1 MNRWKTLLHREWMQH
16 HKGWWIL
23 MLAPPGLLFLA
34 AVFGSFSLRSVET
47 EGLDAL
53 ATTLLAIVGTGFGV
67 LALGALATLF
77 QAPGLARRD
86 VQDRSIEFWLSLPA
100 SHAQSIGATLLMHL
114 LVWPALALAVG
125 LGSGIVISLPVV
137 AKTWGIASWFTLPW
151 GTLALTLVVLWLR
164 LSLGLVLALLW
175 LSPLILGTMAA
186 SAWLKRWGV
195 PAMIALLSTSALLLR
210 QMYGVNWIRDGLQ
223 YLGEQAAHAMLSAG
237 SRGEQSLV
245 IQSPND
251 VDAVLSHIPGWLA
264 QDAGSALAALAA
276 PGFVAAVAGG
286 ALAFGLLVLRRQ
298 RGA

>member
-1 MNRWKTLLHREWMQH
+1 MNRWNTLLRREWMQH

-23 MLAPPGLLFLA
+23 MLAPPGLILLA
-34 AVFGSFSLRSVET
+34 AVFGNVSARSVDAGE
-47 EGLDAL
+47 LDAL
-53 ATTLLAIVGTGFGV
+53 AAALLAIIGTGFGV

-114 LVWPALALAVG
+114 FVWPALALAVG

-137 AKTWGIASWFTLPW
+137 AKTWGLASWFTLPW
-151 GTLALTLVVLWLR
+151 GSLALTVVVLWLR
-164 LSLGLVLALLW
+164 LCLGLVLALLW

-195 PAMIALLSTSALLLR
+195 PAMIALLSTSALILR
-210 QMYGVNWIRDGLQ
+210 QMFGVNWVRDGLQ
-223 YLGEQAAHAMLSAG
+223 YLGEQATHAMLSAG
-237 SRGEQSLV
+237 GRGEHNLV

-251 VDAVLSHIPGWLA
+251 VDAVLSHIPGWLVH
-264 QDAGSALAALAA
+264 DAGSALAALAT
-276 PGFVAAVAGG
+276 PGFLAALAGG